1 MPAKATARATRNEED
16 WDRFLE
22 EWDEIDSFADPAE
35 RDGAQADAEKASQSQ
50 QSRKRKSPE
59 PDGLGVDKELDL
71 KKKPRA
77 PRARLDEARLL
88 SAKGIPKLRQ
98 KAQSLKFKGKGHE
111 FSDAARLLSFYQL
124 WLDDLFPKARFLDAL
139 AMVEKAGHKT
149 IMHKKRMEWIDEY
162 KPKPSV
168 EGGEAEPHL
177 TRVAPAQEAAPRK
190 TPDDLFEDDDIY
202 DATPRKKPT
211 GPERDAPDNDDMDAL
226 MAMED
231 HVMSAPKE
239 TKPTAAAS
247 SIFGGPLMSGAVPD
261 PDDEVDL
268 DALMA
273 EAEAGTVAKAMDK
286 AGHSGVGKR
295 PVSIAV
301 IDDDDDD
308 DLDALMAEAEAAEQT
323 GGVQD
328 GEEELD
334 ARIAEV
340 EAAFASNAPQAQ
352 AVQTAQPDRFSAEEE
367 VMAEM
372 DGLCRPAWACA
383 DWACQDDEAGGSELD
398 AWQPKALSR
407 MGGMMDEYVAQ
418 KEKADAVRRGMCLHP
433 NSPSHSHG
441 PTPTAI
447 MQFLA
452 LVAAAG
458 TFVAPALAQQA
469 IVNNMCAETV
479 YVQSWPFENGSPGPL
494 TTLTTG
500 QQFSENLRPV
510 GSAIKLALDKNLDTP
525 LFASYS
531 FSTDLG
537 ITYYEFSR
545 QYGNPFLASHNT
557 YSAGDGCPAFD
568 CAANNAT
575 CYSAGG
581 GQTVEQCPSPVI
593 LEVTL
598 CAS

>member
-1 MPAKATARATRNEED
+1 MAAC
-16 WDRFLE
+16 
-22 EWDEIDSFADPAE
+22 
-35 RDGAQADAEKASQSQ
+35 
-50 QSRKRKSPE
+50 
-59 PDGLGVDKELDL
+59 
-71 KKKPRA
+71 
-77 PRARLDEARLL
+77 
-88 SAKGIPKLRQ
+88 
-98 KAQSLKFKGKGHE
+98 SLPQ

-323 GGVQD
+323 GRIAQSTGSARGSGKGLKVSAGGVQD

-372 DGLCRPAWACA
+372 DGLW
-383 DWACQDDEAGGSELD
+383 
-398 AWQPKALSR
+398 
-407 MGGMMDEYVAQ
+407 
-418 KEKADAVRRGMCLHP
+418 
-433 NSPSHSHG
+433 
-441 PTPTAI
+441 
-447 MQFLA
+447 
-452 LVAAAG
+452 
-458 TFVAPALAQQA
+458 
-469 IVNNMCAETV
+469 
-479 YVQSWPFENGSPGPL
+479 
-494 TTLTTG
+494 
-500 QQFSENLRPV
+500 
-510 GSAIKLALDKNLDTP
+510 
-525 LFASYS
+525 
-531 FSTDLG
+531 
-537 ITYYEFSR
+537 
-545 QYGNPFLASHNT
+545 
-557 YSAGDGCPAFD
+557 
-568 CAANNAT
+568 
-575 CYSAGG
+575 
-581 GQTVEQCPSPVI
+581 
-593 LEVTL
+593 
-598 CAS
+598 